1 MSTVRG
7 NVLTMP
13 VRSAERDPR
22 LINALRARARR
33 LIDYING
40 VVGQAMLYYTENAGT
55 GTWFLYGRPSED
67 AIDRLLLHGAT
78 NVDGFARLVARLQ
91 EQVTYKREVRV

>member
-1 MSTVRG
+1 MRA
-7 NVLTMP
+7 NVLTAP

-22 LINALRARARR
+22 LIDALRSQARR

-40 VVGQAMLYYTENAGT
+40 VVGRAMLYYTENAGT
-55 GTWFLYGRPSED
+55 GMWFLYGRPSED

-78 NVDGFARLVARLQ
+78 NVDGFARLVVRLQ
-91 EQVTYKREVRV
+91 EQCSDRKEKGI